1 MFEKYKPINDKIYQV
16 IDNNGNLIL
25 KDWKCTLSNE
35 QLKQAYLDM
44 MFERTA
50 DNMAVS
56 FQRQGRMNTYPPNLG
71 QEAVHIAVGTVLTA
85 DDWVVPAFRELGVY
99 LAAGATLME
108 IFWYYKGNENASKYV
123 NAPHLLPISVPIS
136 TQLLHAS
143 GLGFSINYKKEKG
156 VVFAFVGDG
165 GTSEGDF
172 HEALNFAAVWN
183 APVVFIIQNNQYA
196 ISLPVKQQTKS
207 INLAVKGL
215 AYGIPSVKVDGNDFF
230 AMHDAVSYASK
241 NAASGK
247 GPFLIE
253 AFTYRMSAHTTSD
266 DPTKYRT
273 KEEESTW
280 KEKDPLSRLKS
291 FLAKKKLLK
300 GIDEEKLVDEY
311 KQKIEK
317 EFEASEQTPEYKL
330 DEVFASMYEQMPDEL
345 KRQKH
350 AYESFLLNKEKV
362 Q

>member
-1 MFEKYKPINDKIYQV
+1 MFEKYKAINDKMYQV
-16 IDNNGNLIL
+16 MDNNGNLIL
-25 KDWKCTLSNE
+25 KDWKSTLSNE
-35 QLKQAYLDM
+35 QLTQAYLDM
-44 MFERTA
+44 LFERTA

-71 QEAVHIAVGTVLTA
+71 QEAVHIAVSTVLT
-85 DDWVVPAFRELGVY
+85 DNDWVVPAFRELGVY
-99 LAAGATLME
+99 LAAGASLME
-108 IFWYYKGNENASKYV
+108 IFWYYKGNENGSKYV
-123 NAPHLLPISVPIS
+123 NAPHLLAVSVPIS
-136 TQLLHAS
+136 TQLLHAT

-183 APVVFIIQNNQYA
+183 APVVFIIQNNQFA

-215 AYGIPSVKVDGNDFF
+215 AYGIPSLKVDGNDFL
-230 AMHDAVSYASK
+230 AMHDAVSYARK
-241 NAASGK
+241 NASSGK

-253 AFTYRMSAHTTSD
+253 AFTYRMGAHTTSD

-273 KEEESTW
+273 KDEEGTW
-280 KEKDPLSRLKS
+280 KDKDPLNRLKS
-291 FLAKKKLLK
+291 FLNKKKLLK
-300 GIDEEKLVDEY
+300 GIDEDKLVDEY

-317 EFEASEQTPEYKL
+317 EFEAAEHAPEYKL
-330 DEVFASMYEQMPDEL
+330 DEVFDSMYEQMPDEL